1 MRRLCSRLLIAGAIA
16 ALVAAVL
23 VRPRFGHP
31 VTPFMREAA
40 AAATG
45 RVVPRFHERARD
57 RPLVVVFIRP
67 DCPCS
72 EAYEPY
78 THELFRAYQSRADFL
93 GVVAG
98 EVQEAESWRQKHGT
112 PFGVVADVDRSLARG
127 YAAERSAY
135 TALLLDGETV
145 HHLWPGYSAGML
157 QDLGKRL
164 AAATGTP
171 EASLPLAGAPE
182 TLTSGCLLEP

>member
-1 MRRLCSRLLIAGAIA
+1 M
-16 ALVAAVL
+16 
-23 VRPRFGHP
+23 
-31 VTPFMREAA
+31 
-40 AAATG
+40 
-45 RVVPRFHERARD
+45 
-57 RPLVVVFIRP
+57 VVFIRP

-78 THELFRAYQSRADFL
+78 TQELFRAYQTRVDFL

-98 EVQEAESWRQKHGT
+98 EVPEAESWQQKHET
-112 PFGVVADVDRSLARG
+112 PFSIVADVDRSFARG

-157 QDLGKRL
+157 QDLGERL
-164 AAATGTP
+164 AAATGKP
-171 EASLPLAGAPE
+171 EAPLLIAGAPE